1 MMSQN
6 SLPDSLVPLSLDILR
21 KLSSDEHDLI
31 RIVVEVIHDLRDTE
45 MDEDDFVRIILRG
58 VSLRIYLNIFTES
71 KKCGQEYRSKHE
83 R

>member
-1 MMSQN
+1 MISQD

-45 MDEDDFVRIILRG
+45 TDDDDLVSDIATMILR
-58 VSLRIYLNIFTES
+58 Y
-71 KKCGQEYRSKHE
+71 
-83 R
+83 